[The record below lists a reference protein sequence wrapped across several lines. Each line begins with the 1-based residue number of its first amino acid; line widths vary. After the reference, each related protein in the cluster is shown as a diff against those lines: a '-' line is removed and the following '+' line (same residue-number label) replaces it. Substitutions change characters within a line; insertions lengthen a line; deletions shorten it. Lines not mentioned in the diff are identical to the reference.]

1 MMVMSKLTIDC
12 MNALF
17 LKINKRNMFICH
29 LKHSDTLAVCDVD
42 DKCDNSQCSRISE
55 NVELLRNN
63 LKLFIDDNRSDY
75 TFANP
80 ARYLIK
86 SNISDEREEWENTIN
101 DEQLSLDKL
110 QQNDNDEN
118 INKVLSDVIEKE
130 VLKFAEGVYKRK
142 MTIIDFTWDITRLK
156 SDTILRVNSIRDNAS
171 NICIKYNEEISLKDI
186 YSNKLVDINSNA
198 FGNFIDKLTCVYDKI
213 SIIKP
218 VLSDPYSDE
227 IYLILG
233 NKISDV
239 DEFNIIPMNYEK
251 IIDFL
256 YAMYSYAMYIMN
268 LLQDLKYNTHENSIR
283 FIVLNAHDEYS
294 FIINKCKKIYSL
306 L

>member
-1 MMVMSKLTIDC
+1 
-12 MNALF
+12 
-17 LKINKRNMFICH
+17 MFACH
-29 LKHSDTLAVCDVD
+29 LKHIDTLVTGDECG
-42 DKCDNSQCSRISE
+42 NSPCSRISE
-55 NVELLRNN
+55 NVEMLRNN

-80 ARYLIK
+80 TRYLIR
-86 SNISDEREEWENTIN
+86 SSISDEREEWENTIN

-110 QQNDNDEN
+110 QQKDDTEN
-118 INKVLSDVIEKE
+118 IDVVLSDVIEKE
-130 VLKFAEGVYKRK
+130 VLQFAEDVYKRK
-142 MTIIDFTWDITRLK
+142 MTIIDFTWDITSLK
-156 SDTILRVNSIRDNAS
+156 SDTILRINSIRNNVN
-171 NICIKYNEEISLKDI
+171 NICIKYNEEISLKGV
-186 YSNKLVDINSNA
+186 YSNKNVDINSNA

-233 NKISDV
+233 NKMSDV

-268 LLQDLKYNTHENSIR
+268 LLQDLKYNTRENNIQ
-283 FIVLNAHDEYS
+283 FIELNTHDEYA
-294 FIINKCKKIYSL
+294 FIINKCRKIYSL

>member
-1 MMVMSKLTIDC
+1 MVTVISKLTIDC

-17 LKINKRNMFICH
+17 LKMNKRNMFVCH
-29 LKHSDTLAVCDVD
+29 LKHSDILATKDEYSD
-42 DKCDNSQCSRISE
+42 SPYSRISE

-130 VLKFAEGVYKRK
+130 VLKFAESVYKCK
-142 MTIIDFTWDITRLK
+142 MTIIDFTWDIAGLK
-156 SDTILRVNSIRDNAS
+156 SDTILRVNSIRDDTN
-171 NICIKYNEEISLKDI
+171 NICIKHNEEISLKDI
-186 YSNKLVDINSNA
+186 YSNKSVDINSNV

-233 NKISDV
+233 NKLADIDV
-239 DEFNIIPMNYEK
+239 FNIIPMNYEK

-256 YAMYSYAMYIMN
+256 YAMYSYAIYIMN
-268 LLQDLKYNTHENSIR
+268 LLQDLKYNTHENNIR
-283 FIVLNAHDEYS
+283 FIELSTHDEYS
-294 FIINKCKKIYSL
+294 FIINKCKKHIHYYM
-306 L
+306 

>member
-1 MMVMSKLTIDC
+1 MIIMSKLTIDC

-29 LKHSDTLAVCDVD
+29 LKHSDTLVIGDRCDD
-42 DKCDNSQCSRISE
+42 SPCSRISE
-55 NVELLRNN
+55 NVELLRND

-80 ARYLIK
+80 VRYLIK
-86 SNISDEREEWENTIN
+86 NSISDEREEWENTIN
-101 DEQLSLDKL
+101 NEQLSLDKL
-110 QQNDNDEN
+110 QQKDNDEN
-118 INKVLSDVIEKE
+118 INAVLSDVIEKE

-142 MTIIDFTWDITRLK
+142 MSILDFTWDITSLK
-156 SDTILRVNSIRDNAS
+156 SDIILRVNSIRDNAN

-186 YSNKLVDINSNA
+186 YSNKSVDINSNV

-227 IYLILG
+227 IYLVLG

-268 LLQDLKYNTHENSIR
+268 LLQDLKYNTHENNIR
-283 FIVLNAHDEYS
+283 FIELSTHDEYS
-294 FIINKCKKIYSL
+294 FIINKCKKHIHYYR
-306 L
+306 

>member
-1 MMVMSKLTIDC
+1 
-12 MNALF
+12 MNTLF
-17 LKINKRNMFICH
+17 LKINKRNMFVCH
-29 LKHSDTLAVCDVD
+29 LKHSDILATGNVNDE
-42 DKCDNSQCSRISE
+42 CDNSPCSRISE
-55 NVELLRNN
+55 NVEILRNN

-86 SNISDEREEWENTIN
+86 SSISDEREEWENTIN

-110 QQNDNDEN
+110 QQKDNDEN

-130 VLKFAEGVYKRK
+130 VLKFAENVYKTK
-142 MTIIDFTWDITRLK
+142 MTIIDFTWDITKLK
-156 SDTILRVNSIRDNAS
+156 SDTILRINSIRDDAN

-186 YSNKLVDINSNA
+186 YSNKFVDINSNA
-198 FGNFIDKLTCVYDKI
+198 FGNFIDRLTYVYDKI

-227 IYLILG
+227 IYLTLG

-268 LLQDLKYNTHENSIR
+268 ILQDLKYNTHENNIR

-294 FIINKCKKIYSL
+294 FIINKCKKICSL

>member
-1 MMVMSKLTIDC
+1 
-12 MNALF
+12 
-17 LKINKRNMFICH
+17 MFICH
-29 LKHSDTLAVCDVD
+29 LKHIDTSVMGDISS
-42 DKCDNSQCSRISE
+42 NSPYSRISE
-55 NVELLRNN
+55 NVEMLRNN

-80 ARYLIK
+80 TRYLIR
-86 SNISDEREEWENTIN
+86 SSISDEREEWENTIN
-101 DEQLSLDKL
+101 DEVLSLDKL
-110 QQNDNDEN
+110 QQKDDTEN
-118 INKVLSDVIEKE
+118 IDVVLSDVIEKE
-130 VLKFAEGVYKRK
+130 VLQFAENVYKRK
-142 MTIIDFTWDITRLK
+142 MTIIDFTWDITSLK
-156 SDTILRVNSIRDNAS
+156 SDTILRINSICNNVN
-171 NICIKYNEEISLKDI
+171 NICIKYNEEISLKDV
-186 YSNKLVDINSNA
+186 YSNKNVDINSNA

-268 LLQDLKYNTHENSIR
+268 LLQDLKYNTRENNIQ
-283 FIVLNAHDEYS
+283 FIELNTHDEYT
-294 FIINKCKKIYSL
+294 FIINKCRKIYSL
-306 L
+306 LGVRDCDVHI

>member
-1 MMVMSKLTIDC
+1 M
-12 MNALF
+12 
-17 LKINKRNMFICH
+17 
-29 LKHSDTLAVCDVD
+29 
-42 DKCDNSQCSRISE
+42 
-55 NVELLRNN
+55 
-63 LKLFIDDNRSDY
+63 
-75 TFANP
+75 
-80 ARYLIK
+80 
-86 SNISDEREEWENTIN
+86 
-101 DEQLSLDKL
+101 SLDKL
-110 QQNDNDEN
+110 QQKDNNEN

-130 VLKFAEGVYKRK
+130 VLKFTEKVYKKK
-142 MTIIDFTWDITRLK
+142 MTIIDFTWNITKLK
-156 SDTILRVNSIRDNAS
+156 SDTILRVNSIRDNVN
-171 NICIKYNEEISLKDI
+171 NICIKYNEEIDLKDI
-186 YSNKLVDINSNA
+186 YLNKRVDINSNV
-198 FGNFIDKLTCVYDKI
+198 FGNYIDKLTCVYDKI

-233 NKISDV
+233 NKISDADV
-239 DEFNIIPMNYEK
+239 FNIVPMNYEK

-268 LLQDLKYNTHENSIR
+268 ILQDLKYNTHENNIR

>member
-1 MMVMSKLTIDC
+1 MMVVSKLIIDY
-12 MNALF
+12 MIALF
-17 LKINKRNMFICH
+17 LKMNKRNMFVCH
-29 LKHSDTLAVCDVD
+29 LKHSDNLATDDVCDD
-42 DKCDNSQCSRISE
+42 SPYSRISE

-80 ARYLIK
+80 TRYLIK
-86 SNISDEREEWENTIN
+86 SSISDEREEWENTIN

-110 QQNDNDEN
+110 QQKDNSEN
-118 INKVLSDVIEKE
+118 INRVLSDVIEKE
-130 VLKFAEGVYKRK
+130 VLNFAENEYKTK
-142 MTIIDFTWDITRLK
+142 MTIIDFTWDITKLK
-156 SDTILRVNSIRDNAS
+156 SDTILRVNSIRDDAN
-171 NICIKYNEEISLKDI
+171 NICIKYNEEINLKDL
-186 YSNKLVDINSNA
+186 YSNKCVDINSNV
-198 FGNFIDKLTCVYDKI
+198 FGNFIDKLTRVYDKI
-213 SIIKP
+213 SIVKP

-239 DEFNIIPMNYEK
+239 DVFNIVPINYEK

-268 LLQDLKYNTHENSIR
+268 ILQDLKYNTHENNIR

-294 FIINKCKKIYSL
+294 FIINKCKKIYSSL
-306 L
+306 

>member
-1 MMVMSKLTIDC
+1 MSKLTIDY
-12 MNALF
+12 MIALF
-17 LKINKRNMFICH
+17 LKINKRNMFVCH
-29 LKHSDTLAVCDVD
+29 LKHSDDLAIGDVCERD
-42 DKCDNSQCSRISE
+42 DSPCSRISE

-86 SNISDEREEWENTIN
+86 NSISDEREEWENTIN

-110 QQNDNDEN
+110 QQKDNDEN
-118 INKVLSDVIEKE
+118 INRVLSDVIEKE
-130 VLKFAEGVYKRK
+130 VLKFTENEYKTK
-142 MTIIDFTWDITRLK
+142 MTIIDFTWDITSLK
-156 SDTILRVNSIRDNAS
+156 SDTILRINSIRDNAN

-186 YSNKLVDINSNA
+186 YSNKCVDINSNA
-198 FGNFIDKLTCVYDKI
+198 FGEFIDKLTRVYDKI

-233 NKISDV
+233 NKMSDV
-239 DEFNIIPMNYEK
+239 DDFNIIPMNYEK

-268 LLQDLKYNTHENSIR
+268 LLQDLKYNTHENSVR
-283 FIVLNAHDEYS
+283 FIELNTHDEYL
-294 FIINKCKKIYSL
+294 FIINKCKKIYSSL
-306 L
+306 

>member
-1 MMVMSKLTIDC
+1 MMVVSKLIIDY
-12 MNALF
+12 MIALF
-17 LKINKRNMFICH
+17 LKMNKRNMFVCH
-29 LKHSDTLAVCDVD
+29 LKHSDNLATDDVCDD
-42 DKCDNSQCSRISE
+42 SPYSRISE

-80 ARYLIK
+80 TRYLIK
-86 SNISDEREEWENTIN
+86 SSISDEREEWENTIN

-110 QQNDNDEN
+110 QQKDNSEN
-118 INKVLSDVIEKE
+118 INRVLSDVIEKE
-130 VLKFAEGVYKRK
+130 VLNFAENEYKTK
-142 MTIIDFTWDITRLK
+142 MTIIDFTWDITKLK
-156 SDTILRVNSIRDNAS
+156 SDTILRVNSIRDDAN
-171 NICIKYNEEISLKDI
+171 NICIKYNEEINLKDL
-186 YSNKLVDINSNA
+186 YSNKCVDINSNV
-198 FGNFIDKLTCVYDKI
+198 FGNFIDKLTRVYDKI
-213 SIIKP
+213 SIVKP

-239 DEFNIIPMNYEK
+239 DVFNIVPINYEK

-268 LLQDLKYNTHENSIR
+268 ILQDLKYNTHENNIR

>member
-1 MMVMSKLTIDC
+1 MTVMLKLTIDC
-12 MNALF
+12 MNVLF
-17 LKINKRNMFICH
+17 LKINKRTMFICH
-29 LKHSDTLAVCDVD
+29 LKHSDNLVTVD
-42 DKCDNSQCSRISE
+42 EYSDSPYSRISE

-80 ARYLIK
+80 VRYLIK
-86 SNISDEREEWENTIN
+86 SSISDEREEWENTIN
-101 DEQLSLDKL
+101 DELLSLDKL
-110 QQNDNDEN
+110 QQKDNDEN

-130 VLKFAEGVYKRK
+130 VLKFAEDVYKRK
-142 MTIIDFTWDITRLK
+142 MTIIDFTWDIASLK
-156 SDTILRVNSIRDNAS
+156 SDIILRINSIRNNVN
-171 NICIKYNEEISLKDI
+171 NICIKYNEEISIKDI
-186 YSNKLVDINSNA
+186 YSNKYVDINSNA

-233 NKISDV
+233 NKMSDV
-239 DEFNIIPMNYEK
+239 DVFNIIPMNYEK

-268 LLQDLKYNTHENSIR
+268 LLQDLKYNTRENNIQ
-283 FIVLNAHDEYS
+283 FIELNTHDEYA
-294 FIINKCKKIYSL
+294 FIINKCRKMYSSL
-306 L
+306 

>member
-1 MMVMSKLTIDC
+1 
-12 MNALF
+12 
-17 LKINKRNMFICH
+17 MFACH
-29 LKHSDTLAVCDVD
+29 LKHI
-42 DKCDNSQCSRISE
+42 DNSVPGDISSNSPYSRISE
-55 NVELLRNN
+55 NVEILRNN

-80 ARYLIK
+80 TRYLIR
-86 SNISDEREEWENTIN
+86 SSISDEREEWENTIN
-101 DEQLSLDKL
+101 DEVLSLDKL
-110 QQNDNDEN
+110 QQKDDTEN
-118 INKVLSDVIEKE
+118 IDVVLSDVIEKE
-130 VLKFAEGVYKRK
+130 VLKFAEDVYKRK
-142 MTIIDFTWDITRLK
+142 MTIIDFTWDITSLK
-156 SDTILRVNSIRDNAS
+156 SDTVLRINSIRNNVN

-186 YSNKLVDINSNA
+186 YLNKDVDINSSV
-198 FGNFIDKLTCVYDKI
+198 FGNYIDKLTCVYDKI

-233 NKISDV
+233 NKMSDV

-268 LLQDLKYNTHENSIR
+268 LLQDLKYNTHENNIQ
-283 FIVLNAHDEYS
+283 FIELNTHDEYA
-294 FIINKCKKIYSL
+294 FIINKCRKMYSL